1 MTLTAYTAH
10 TAHEPTSPTTG
21 NNPVTDPADAAP
33 NVTVVIE
40 LTPNQVAQH
49 PDNLRDARRG
59 IRELTTSVSEVGV
72 LVPLI
77 VVPVQAVPG
86 HDFEPGVT
94 HVAVDGNRRQ
104 AAARAAGL
112 PLPCIVRPGL
122 ASARDTA
129 LTMAVTGL
137 ARDALTAREEAGAV
151 QTMLDLGIDAAVI
164 GRATGRSRKHI
175 AAARKAAALPVEI
188 VAAVGD
194 YPMTLADLAA
204 LAELHDP
211 DATTALLG
219 AIPRGQL
226 DHVLARLTLAQRE
239 RKLRAKAV
247 RDLTRQGVTVV
258 DDEPNYHGDGPRV
271 LTRLRAA
278 DAPTGQALAPDE
290 HVDCP
295 GHIAY
300 VEVSIYEVDPDD
312 GTDEES
318 EVSVTYGCAD
328 PAAYGHLDLWD
339 RPGVRTVPLPDED
352 VPPDA
357 DEQARAERQARDA
370 RRELIRLN
378 KEAPVDCTSV
388 GAFVG
393 LGAGRRRTLCW
404 EVVPWIRCPLRAMS
418 RCSVFQRSAGSTG
431 LAGVRGRC
439 WARTA
444 SRCWRGQVSGAS
456 WWPAGV
462 PPRRA
467 VPMPTTFCGGC
478 VSLPRWALRGSR
490 PAGSRCATTC
500 GGCALRPIRPATGA
514 QRRVAGHRPGR

>member
-1 MTLTAYTAH
+1 MTLTAHTAH

-112 PLPCIVRPGL
+112 PLPCIVRPDL

-204 LAELHDP
+204 LAELHVMW
-211 DATTALLG
+211 TIG
-219 AIPRGQL
+219 CVL
-226 DHVLARLTLAQRE
+226 DRI
-239 RKLRAKAV
+239 
-247 RDLTRQGVTVV
+247 GF
-258 DDEPNYHGDGPRV
+258 
-271 LTRLRAA
+271 
-278 DAPTGQALAPDE
+278 
-290 HVDCP
+290 
-295 GHIAY
+295 
-300 VEVSIYEVDPDD
+300 VE
-312 GTDEES
+312 G
-318 EVSVTYGCAD
+318 
-328 PAAYGHLDLWD
+328 
-339 RPGVRTVPLPDED
+339 R
-352 VPPDA
+352 
-357 DEQARAERQARDA
+357 
-370 RRELIRLN
+370 
-378 KEAPVDCTSV
+378 TSV
-388 GAFVG
+388 
-393 LGAGRRRTLCW
+393 
-404 EVVPWIRCPLRAMS
+404 
-418 RCSVFQRSAGSTG
+418 ST
-431 LAGVRGRC
+431 
-439 WARTA
+439 
-444 SRCWRGQVSGAS
+444 
-456 WWPAGV
+456 PD
-462 PPRRA
+462 
-467 VPMPTTFCGGC
+467 
-478 VSLPRWALRGSR
+478 
-490 PAGSRCATTC
+490 
-500 GGCALRPIRPATGA
+500 
-514 QRRVAGHRPGR
+514 